1 LLGFFAVR
9 QSVRRHEAFPE
20 LTPREREVLDLIAAG
35 LSNDVIARRL
45 LVSTKTV
52 RNHISNVFTKL
63 RVTDRSEAIVRAR
76 RAGLG
81 DESGR

>member
-1 LLGFFAVR
+1 
-9 QSVRRHEAFPE
+9 
-20 LTPREREVLDLIAAG
+20 
-35 LSNDVIARRL
+35 
-45 LVSTKTV
+45 VSTKTV
-52 RNHISNVFTKL
+52 RNHISKVVTKL